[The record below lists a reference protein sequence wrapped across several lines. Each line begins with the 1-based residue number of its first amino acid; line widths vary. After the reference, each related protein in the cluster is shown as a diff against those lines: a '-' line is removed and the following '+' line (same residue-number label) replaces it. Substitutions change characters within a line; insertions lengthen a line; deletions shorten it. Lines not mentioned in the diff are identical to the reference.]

1 VYCILRNQR
10 ERTTHIKEI
19 FPCIIL
25 ISIGLADWLTT
36 IVGITNFGAT
46 ETNLLLS
53 TLTQSNLLAFS
64 IIKLSAT
71 LLIGALFY
79 KGSKIETPGANY
91 QLGKRFL
98 QSGYF
103 LSLTML
109 TVVVTNNVIM
119 VVRVL

>member
-1 VYCILRNQR
+1 MGI
-10 ERTTHIKEI
+10 
-19 FPCIIL
+19 
-25 ISIGLADWLTT
+25 ADWLTT

-46 ETNLLLS
+46 ETTPLLS
-53 TLTQSNLLAFS
+53 PLTQSNLLAFS

-71 LLIGALFY
+71 LLIGAIFY
-79 KGSKIETPGANY
+79 KAAQIKTPTANH

-109 TVVVTNNVIM
+109 TVVVTNNVIA